1 MNAYGHVPS
10 WQTDTH
16 DMPIGL
22 SKTDEVI
29 ECCTSRGT
37 TLI

>member
-1 MNAYGHVPS
+1 MNAHSQVPS

-16 DMPIGL
+16 DMSIGS